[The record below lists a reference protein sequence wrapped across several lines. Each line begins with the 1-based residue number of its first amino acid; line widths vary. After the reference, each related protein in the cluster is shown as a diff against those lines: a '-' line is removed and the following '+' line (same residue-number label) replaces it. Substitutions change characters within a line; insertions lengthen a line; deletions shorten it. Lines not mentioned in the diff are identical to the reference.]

1 MIKCDYCGKWF
12 DVGNTEDGLPNG
24 FSFVKQ
30 DGSTLTVCTNCVIDL
45 GRGMKSATQEV
56 ERLHGEGDNGY
67 SS

>member
-12 DVGNTEDGLPNG
+12 EIGNREDGMPNG

-56 ERLHGEGDNGY
+56 ERLHGEGDYGY
-67 SS
+67 CS